1 MCQPIEFPPAP
12 EGYYFQIK
20 NGLED
25 RLDAPRWRVVLMRKR
40 WIFPIEVG
48 GTELEHLTSDKV
60 RSAALQTIQ
69 DFQLRQEARQAN
81 HQRKQLN
88 RKSRP

>member
-1 MCQPIEFPPAP
+1 MSQSFNFPPAP
-12 EGYYFQIK
+12 PNHYFQIK

-48 GTELEHLTSDKV
+48 GTELEHLTSDEV
-60 RSAALQTIQ
+60 LSAALQTVQ